1 MTLTITNMTCN
12 HCVRTITMALMK
24 EHIVATIDLANQTL
38 KVDDKVSKEKVVD
51 VITKAGYIV
60 K

>member
-1 MTLTITNMTCN
+1 MTLHVTNMTCN

-24 EHIVATIDLANQTL
+24 EHIVAEINLDKQTVQVSDNLDLA
-38 KVDDKVSKEKVVD
+38 KVKS
-51 VITKAGYIV
+51 VIESAGYSV

>member
-24 EHIVATIDLANQTL
+24 ERIVATIDLANQTL
-38 KVDDKVSKEKVVD
+38 TVDDKESKEKVVD
-51 VITKAGYIV
+51 VITKAGYNLE
-60 K
+60 